1 MGESS
6 PDRGSITLVRI
17 FLREVRE
24 ELARV
29 TWPTRKELVAY
40 SIVVLVAV
48 AVLGSLVFALDQ
60 LFLRTILRLFGR

>member
-6 PDRGSITLVRI
+6 SNRRSVDAMR

-29 TWPTRKELVAY
+29 AWPTGKELIAY
-40 SIVVLVAV
+40 SIVVLMAV

>member
-6 PDRGSITLVRI
+6 PDRGSVRLVR

-29 TWPTRKELVAY
+29 IWPTGKELAVY

-48 AVLGSLVFALDQ
+48 VVLSSLVFGLDQ
-60 LFLRTILRLFGR
+60 LFVRTILRLFGR